1 MKPRR
6 HFLTSIAAGA
16 LMLVAGSALA
26 APPTVEIVAMA
37 HPPVVIALKPLRDWI
52 ARQGKKLRVIELDGE
67 TPTGAKRLQ
76 SAGLTGHV
84 PILILIDGKHAFLRK
99 DGSRVEFAVTADV
112 RADAAGLRLNTASAD
127 ASVSEQP
134 TTAPAASMVKVVTT
148 ISTIS
153 R

>member
-99 DGSRVEFAVTADV
+99 DGSRVEFAKFPNVAGSPPGMRGNWVTADV
-112 RADAAGLRLNTASAD
+112 EAVLTDK
-127 ASVSEQP
+127 
-134 TTAPAASMVKVVTT
+134 MK
-148 ISTIS
+148 
-153 R
+153 